1 MILKVLSVDKNR
13 FLSWQP
19 KWLKQFVIILE
30 VWCHRTSCCKCITNQ
45 LFVYVYDVVISF
57 FGAAVMFFLATWR
70 WVNVSQV
77 SSFTLNYA
85 DDVDFCKASCHQAVF
100 WSSMPFPH
108 VVHQVFLL
116 LLSQQLWVEW
126 PSRMCFFN
134 TCQQRDSVFV
144 CKLHLIFCYCLLTIL
159 ELSTNWIF
167 THDFLHTYSWQIH
180 NCIM

>member
-1 MILKVLSVDKNR
+1 M
-13 FLSWQP
+13 FM
-19 KWLKQFVIILE
+19 
-30 VWCHRTSCCKCITNQ
+30 
-45 LFVYVYDVVISF
+45 DVVISF
-57 FGAAVMFFLATWR
+57 LAAAVMFFLATWR

-134 TCQQRDSVFV
+134 TCQQHNSVFCV
-144 CKLHLIFCYCLLTIL
+144 QGASHPLLLFACNTWIINKLKLAWFLCKKFTNDTTTINSTIL
-159 ELSTNWIF
+159 SRNVTTRCQTERPK
-167 THDFLHTYSWQIH
+167 
-180 NCIM
+180 

>member
-1 MILKVLSVDKNR
+1 M
-13 FLSWQP
+13 FM
-19 KWLKQFVIILE
+19 
-30 VWCHRTSCCKCITNQ
+30 
-45 LFVYVYDVVISF
+45 DVVISF
-57 FGAAVMFFLATWR
+57 LAAAVMFFLATWR

-134 TCQQRDSVFV
+134 TCQQHNSVFV
-144 CKLHLIFCYCLLTIL
+144 CKVHLILCYCLLAIL
-159 ELSTNWIF
+159 ELLTNWIW
-167 THDFLHTYSWQIH
+167 HDFYVLTTSMKLYYVIVHIYVW
-180 NCIM
+180 